1 MHPSKETDEETI
13 ETIQASDWKAG
24 EGSGSAC
31 CEKEVGFKDIKE
43 VEWLDPGDW
52 SDGARLLISVHHQL
66 ISTTQT
72 QTPSAS

>member
-43 VEWLDPGDW
+43 VEWLETDQMGQG
-52 SDGARLLISVHHQL
+52 S
-66 ISTTQT
+66 
-72 QTPSAS
+72 